1 MSNIIQN
8 LCPFMLNQPVFIL
21 AIESSCDDT
30 AAAVL
35 QNDVVLS
42 NVVANQLIHNQY
54 GGVVPELASRA
65 HQQNIVPVIDAA
77 LRKANIQKEQ
87 LTAIAFTQGPGLMG
101 SLLVGSSFA
110 KSLALAL
117 NIPLIAVN
125 HMQAHILAHFISE
138 EGFEKPTFPFLALTI
153 SGGHTQIVKVTDFF
167 EMEIIG
173 ETTDDAVGE
182 AFDKSAK
189 ILGLPYPGGPLVD
202 KYAQLGNPKA
212 FLFTKPKVPGL
223 DFSFSGLKTAILYF
237 IQKKVAENPDF
248 ITENLNDICASIQHT
263 IIEILMDKLK
273 LAVTATGINKIA
285 IGGGVSA
292 NSGIRTTLAAAEN
305 KYGWKTYI
313 PKFEYTTDNAAM
325 IGIVGYQKFLLEN
338 FETSDVVSKARIQF

>member
-1 MSNIIQN
+1 MQN
-8 LCPFMLNQPVFIL
+8 SEVFIL

-35 QNDVVLS
+35 HNNKVLS

-87 LTAIAFTQGPGLMG
+87 LSAIAFTQGPGLMG

-117 NIPLIAVN
+117 QIPLIAVN
-125 HMQAHILAHFISE
+125 HMHAHILAHFIDE
-138 EGFEKPTFPFLALTI
+138 EGFDKPEFPFLALTI
-153 SGGHTQIVKVTDFF
+153 SGGHTQIVRVDGFF
-167 EMEIIG
+167 DMTIIG

-212 FLFTKPKVPGL
+212 FAFTKPKVPGL

-237 IQKKVAENPDF
+237 IQKNTIENPNFIAEN
-248 ITENLNDICASIQHT
+248 TNDICASIQHT

-273 LAVTATGINKIA
+273 LAVKETGIKRIA

-292 NSGIRTTLAAAEN
+292 NSGIRNTLKEAEN

-325 IGIVGYQKFLLEN
+325 IGIVGYQKFLFKN
-338 FETSDVVSKARIQF
+338 FETTSVVSKARIQF

>member
-1 MSNIIQN
+1 MQN
-8 LCPFMLNQPVFIL
+8 SEVFIL

-35 QNDVVLS
+35 HNDKVLS

-87 LTAIAFTQGPGLMG
+87 LSAIAFTQGPGLMG
-101 SLLVGSSFA
+101 SLLVGTSFA
-110 KSLALAL
+110 KSMALAL
-117 NIPLIAVN
+117 EIPLIAVN
-125 HMQAHILAHFISE
+125 HMHAHILAHFIDE
-138 EGFEKPTFPFLALTI
+138 EGFDKPEFPFLALTI
-153 SGGHTQIVKVTDFF
+153 SGGHTQIVRVDGFF
-167 EMEIIG
+167 DMTIIG

-189 ILGLPYPGGPLVD
+189 ILGLPYPGGPLID

-212 FLFTKPKVPGL
+212 FLFTKPKVPNL

-237 IQKKVAENPDF
+237 IQKKKQENPNF
-248 ITENLNDICASIQHT
+248 IDENLNDICASIQHT

-273 LAVTATGINKIA
+273 LAVLETGIKQIA

-292 NSGIRTTLAAAEN
+292 NSGIRNTLKEAEK
-305 KYGWKTYI
+305 KYGWKTFI

-325 IGIVGYQKFLLEN
+325 IGIVGYQKFLSEH
-338 FETSDVVSKARIQF
+338 FETSSVVSKARIQF